1 MNEHSFIKSIHRSL
15 HNSVCKW
22 KIHDTYTG
30 GVPDAFY
37 MGPAGSLWVEYKYI
51 KQLPIRDKTN
61 LKTSLNLLQIEW
73 LNNLYDYNHKACLI
87 IGVENTAIILE
98 DKMWLEN
105 ISKQFY
111 VENCIPRKEVA
122 QWIESICLP
131 DIYEQQGKEH
141 RD

>member
-1 MNEHSFIKSIHRSL
+1 
-15 HNSVCKW
+15 
-22 KIHDTYTG
+22 
-30 GVPDAFY
+30 

-87 IGVENTAIILE
+87 IGIENTAIILE